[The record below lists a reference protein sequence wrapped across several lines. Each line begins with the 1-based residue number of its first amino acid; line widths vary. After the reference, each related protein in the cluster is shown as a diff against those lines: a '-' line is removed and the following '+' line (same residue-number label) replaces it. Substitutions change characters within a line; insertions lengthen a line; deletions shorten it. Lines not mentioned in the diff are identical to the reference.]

1 LEFLPVKVNEFEPDW
16 GVFDE
21 NDAPVLCGNWLC
33 GGPLDI
39 PAASFA
45 SRRPGHEIPVT
56 GPSVKRY

>member
-1 LEFLPVKVNEFEPDW
+1 VNEFEPDW